1 MNSIVS
7 RRQFLLEKLN
17 NRSRFFENR
26 GPLGKLLGAPERMI
40 VSEFSKRSGIVNTR
54 KISTFW
60 GGAMNITLPEPVSLF
75 LYRYGYFEEG
85 LTAFFIR
92 ALKKGDCFMDVG
104 SHYGYFSLLALE
116 MVGSEGQV
124 VAFEPTPR
132 TYAVLNSNLD
142 AFPNAKTEN
151 MAAWSEDSTLELT
164 DLGIGWSSHNS
175 LMAPKMVPDGV
186 RAKAETHC
194 VRAVKL
200 DDYIGDNKLRPTLMK
215 IDAES
220 AELAILGGLTETMRN
235 IRPIISVEVGDD
247 SAVAA
252 IKSRDVLEFASRYGY
267 QHLAYVNGEIVR
279 HEIQNAYDYDNI
291 FMTPEEK
298 VADLLDQ

>member
-1 MNSIVS
+1 MNSTAS
-7 RRQFLLEKLN
+7 RRQMLLEKLN
-17 NRSRFFENR
+17 SHASFFEDR
-26 GPLGKLLGAPERMI
+26 GRIGKLLGAPEKMV
-40 VSEFSKRSGIVNTR
+40 VSEFSKRSGIVNGK

-60 GGAMNITLPEPVSLF
+60 GGDMNITLPEPVSTF

-92 ALKKGDCFMDVG
+92 ALKKGDTFMDVG

-116 MVGSEGQV
+116 MIGPEGKV
-124 VAFEPTPR
+124 IAFEPTPR
-132 TYAVLNSNLD
+132 TYAVLNSNLS

-175 LMAPKMVPDGV
+175 LMAPKMVPDSA
-186 RAKAETHC
+186 AKHAQTHS

-200 DDYIGDNKLRPTLMK
+200 DDYIAENKVRPALIK

-220 AELAILGGLTETMRN
+220 AELAILTGMTETMRN
-235 IRPIISVEVGDD
+235 LRPIISVEVGDD
-247 SAVAA
+247 SAVTM
-252 IKSRDVLEFASRYGY
+252 KSSAVLEFASRYGY
-267 QHLAYVNGEIVR
+267 QHLAYANGEIIR

-298 VADLLDQ
+298 VADLLGQ